1 MYLIAIIP
9 VCIIHCIKKEPLT
22 QVIGYHPFLEKMDPP
37 PISTTFVATCLT
49 TLFMASLVNQIN
61 KGLIVKKFVSLFEK
75 SLFL

>member
-37 PISTTFVATCLT
+37 QSPPP
-49 TLFMASLVNQIN
+49 SLLPV
-61 KGLIVKKFVSLFEK
+61 
-75 SLFL
+75 

>member
-37 PISTTFVATCLT
+37 PQSPPP
-49 TLFMASLVNQIN
+49 SLLPV
-61 KGLIVKKFVSLFEK
+61 
-75 SLFL
+75 